1 MGAAGLLLTGGAS
14 RRLGQD
20 KAALVLP
27 GGTEPLARRSG
38 RLLAEVTQPAL
49 EVGPGQSGLPALL
62 EDPPGGGPLLAL
74 AAGTRR
80 LRTLGWTGSAVVI
93 ATDLPLLTRGFLA
106 WLAGHPSSLS
116 VVPVLGG
123 VPQTLCARYAPKD
136 LDRAVELAAAGR
148 RALRDLLDGSDAL
161 LAGPEV
167 WGPAAGDPEA
177 LFDVDTPED
186 LARVRSRPS

>member
-1 MGAAGLLLTGGAS
+1 
-14 RRLGQD
+14 
-20 KAALVLP
+20 V
-27 GGTEPLARRSG
+27 
-38 RLLAEVTQPAL
+38 
-49 EVGPGQSGLPALL
+49 

-74 AAGTRR
+74 AAGARR
-80 LRTLGWTGSAVVI
+80 LRDLGWTGSAVVV
-93 ATDLPLLTRGFLA
+93 ATDLPLLTRGILA
-106 WLAGHPSSLS
+106 WLAGHPSWRS

-123 VPQTLCARYAPKD
+123 VPQTLCARYAPRD

-167 WGPAAGDPEA
+167 WGPAAGDPDA